1 MKRIAI
7 LLLAVLLLVGC
18 GKRKQNQEP
27 TDTTNT
33 DQVLIP
39 ELYQPGSAVE
49 QATGGALKTY
59 PLTDTSVSGIYT
71 LGVNLLIAGEKQ
83 LMVVSGERG
92 QVIVKKEA
100 EQDTRFSR
108 VVASSTGV
116 AYYLS
121 GKRQV
126 VVLNPQLQ
134 EVNRVALPKDMIE
147 GPIISLA
154 KSEVYYSN
162 GKEVRALHLITGITR
177 LVRQQLVAT
186 QSLRGAYFDDSV
198 LLCRL
203 TEGDT
208 ASNVYISS
216 ETGQTLST
224 DSGVSDMQ
232 TYGERFVLQQLD
244 GILQQTVFG
253 TRGEQ
258 AQTLALP
265 AEASCFG
272 ALAMNGVVSS
282 EKAENISTLSFYMLD
297 SGKRTAQVCLPAYQT
312 PKAISSDGTYIWI
325 LVNDDIT
332 TQKTVYRWEIAKSAV
347 QDETVYIGHH
357 YTADNPDAEGLAA
370 CQTQLATMEEKHRIW
385 VAVWTNAMKYAG
397 THTIVPEHQT
407 PVLTRML
414 TELEE
419 AITQLPDR
427 FLYETMNRKRM
438 RIALVRSIDDGL
450 DTAQFWKDGIC
461 YILISAKADVAKSLY
476 QGIAYA
482 VDSYVIGNSRDYDTW
497 NNLNPEGFAYA
508 YSYDLTDNAQ
518 YLSGDNRAFADS
530 KAMSY
535 PHEDRCSIFAN
546 AAIQNNAE
554 MFKPATMQ
562 AKLKTVC
569 KAIREAYHL
578 EQSKKTY
585 VWEQYLTESL
595 AYVEPP
601 APTEG

>member
-7 LLLAVLLLVGC
+7 LLLAVLLLAGC
-18 GKRKQNQEP
+18 GKRKQPQEP
-27 TDTTNT
+27 TDTNT
-33 DQVLIP
+33 EQVLIP
-39 ELYQPGSAVE
+39 ELYLPNSTVE
-49 QATGGALKTY
+49 QTTGGALKTY
-59 PLTDTSVSGIYT
+59 PLTDTSVSGIYSV
-71 LGVNLLIAGEKQ
+71 GMNLLIAGEKQ

-92 QVIVKKEA
+92 QIIVKKEA

-108 VVASSTGV
+108 VVATSTGV

-134 EVNRVALPKDMIE
+134 EVNRVTLPEDMIE
-147 GPIISLA
+147 GPIISLT

-208 ASNVYISS
+208 ASDVYISS
-216 ETGQTLST
+216 ETGQTLSV
-224 DSGVSDMQ
+224 DSSVLTMQ
-232 TYGERFVLQQLD
+232 TYGKQFVLQQMD
-244 GILQQTVFG
+244 GILQQTIFG

-265 AEASCFG
+265 EGAGCFS
-272 ALAMNGVVSS
+272 ALAMNGVVGSQ
-282 EKAENISTLSFYMLD
+282 KTENISTLSFYQLD
-297 SGKRTAQVCLPAYQT
+297 SGKQTSQVTLPAYQT
-312 PKAISSDGTYIWI
+312 PKSVSCDGTYIWI
-325 LVNDDIT
+325 LVNDDVT
-332 TQKTVYRWEIAKSAV
+332 TQKTLYRWEITKSAV
-347 QDETVYIGHH
+347 GDETVYVGAH
-357 YTADNPDAEGLAA
+357 YTADNPDTEGLAA
-370 CQTQLATMEEKHRIW
+370 CQTQLAAMEEKNRIW
-385 VAVWTNAMKYAG
+385 IAVWTNAMKYAG

-414 TELEE
+414 TELDE
-419 AITQLPDR
+419 AINQLPNR
-427 FLYETMNRKRM
+427 FLFETMNRKRM
-438 RIALVRSIDDGL
+438 RIALVRSIDDGQ
-450 DTAQFWKDGIC
+450 DMAQFWKDGIC

-497 NNLNPEGFAYA
+497 NDLNPEGFAYT
-508 YSYDLTDNAQ
+508 YSYEVPDNTQ
-518 YLSGDNRAFADS
+518 YLSGENQAFADRLS
-530 KAMSY
+530 MSY
-535 PHEDRCSIFAN
+535 PHEDRCSIFSN
-546 AAIQNNAE
+546 AIVPNNGA
-554 MFKPATMQ
+554 MFQPATMQ
-562 AKLKTVC
+562 AKLKAVC
-569 KAIREAYHL
+569 MAIREAYHL
-578 EQSKKTY
+578 EQSTKTY

-601 APTEG
+601 TPEK

>member
-7 LLLAVLLLVGC
+7 LLLAVLLLAGC
-18 GKRKQNQEP
+18 GRRKQTQDP
-27 TDTTNT
+27 TDATNT

-39 ELYQPGSAVE
+39 ELYLPNSSVE
-49 QATGGALKTY
+49 QSTGGALKAY
-59 PLTDTSVSGIYT
+59 PLTDTTVSGIYQ
-71 LGVNLLIAGEKQ
+71 LGMNLLIAGEKQ

-108 VVASSTGV
+108 VVASTTGV

-134 EVNRVALPKDMIE
+134 EVNRVTLPEDMIE
-147 GPIISLA
+147 GPIISLT

-162 GKEVRALHLITGITR
+162 GKEVRAQHLITGITR

-198 LLCRL
+198 LHCRL

-208 ASNVYISS
+208 ASDVYISS

-224 DSGVSDMQ
+224 DVGVSNMQ
-232 TYGERFVLQQLD
+232 TYGDRFVLQQQD
-244 GILQQTVFG
+244 GVLLQTVFG
-253 TRGEQ
+253 TRGAQ

-265 AEASCFG
+265 EGASCFG
-272 ALAMNGVVSS
+272 VLPMNGTVSS
-282 EKAENISTLSFYMLD
+282 VKAENISTLSFYQLD
-297 SGKRTAQVCLPAYQT
+297 SGKRTAQITLPTYQT
-312 PKAISSDGTYIWI
+312 PKSICSDGAYIWI
-325 LVNDDIT
+325 LVNDDVT
-332 TQKTVYRWEIAKSAV
+332 TQKTMYRWEIAKSAV
-347 QDETVYIGHH
+347 QDGTVYTAPH
-357 YTADNPDAEGLAA
+357 YTASNPDEAGLAD
-370 CQTQLATMEEKHRIW
+370 CQAQLAVMEEKHRIW

-407 PVLTRML
+407 SVLTRML
-414 TELEE
+414 NELEE

-438 RIALVRSIDDGL
+438 RIALVRSIDDGE
-450 DTAQFWKDGIC
+450 DTAQFWKDGVC

-482 VDSYVIGNSRDYDTW
+482 VDSYVIGNSRDYDVW
-497 NNLNPEGFAYA
+497 NDLNPEGFAYA
-508 YSYDLTDNAQ
+508 YSYDVQGNTQ
-518 YLSGDNRAFADS
+518 YLSGGGQAFADS

-535 PHEDRCSIFAN
+535 PHEDRCSIFSN
-546 AAIQNNAE
+546 AIVSNNSA
-554 MFKPATMQ
+554 MFQPATMQ
-562 AKLKTVC
+562 AKLKAVC
-569 KAIREAYHL
+569 MAIREAYHL
-578 EQSKKTY
+578 EQSTKTY
-585 VWEQYLTESL
+585 AWEQYLNESL
-595 AYVEPP
+595 AYVAPPEPV
-601 APTEG
+601 EG